1 MKTATKGNIAL
12 LLILALSAY
21 FTYNIITRGIQSISL
36 YDWYLFLIDISLG
49 LIVIGAALTKMRQ

>member
-1 MKTATKGNIAL
+1 MKPVTKRNIAL

-21 FTYNIITRGIQSISL
+21 FAYNIITRGIQSISL